1 MAHANKRLALLM
13 GLGVL
18 FLLALL
24 GRTFH
29 VQVVAASELAAQ
41 ADVQSLR
48 TISVAAPR
56 GVISDRDGDVLAV
69 SEDMAT
75 IYANPRQVKDPQTA
89 ASMLAPVLG
98 QPEETILAKL
108 SCDAGFRYLARKV
121 DPEIGDKVKALKL
134 DGIGVCSEAKRVYPK
149 GALAPQLLG
158 FVGGD
163 RDKGIAGLEL
173 EYDDVLSGRQ
183 GEIKVV
189 TGREGRWLT
198 TVATKDPVPGKSLV
212 LNIDADIQFETE
224 RVLAD
229 TVEEFG
235 AARACAVVLDPQT
248 GEILAM
254 ANTPVFDANEFASS
268 EVTDSDRRNMVVTDQ
283 YEPGSIFKVVT
294 VAAALQAGLVQP
306 DTVFRLERRIQ
317 VYDMPVPEAEEG
329 NLPEIRELTV
339 TQILARS
346 SNVGTVKIAL
356 EVGKSKLIDMI
367 GQFGFGEPLGVDFP
381 GEIGGY
387 VRPPEKWY
395 GTTIARVP
403 LGQGVAVTPLQMA
416 AAYAALANSGVLVQP
431 HLARDL
437 VQPWRRQVVSPEV
450 ARQLREMLTVTV
462 EDGTGRLAQVEGYT
476 VAGKTGTAQKVRP
489 EGGYYADRVVAS
501 FVGMIPAR
509 EPRVVILVTVD
520 EPTKEHWGA
529 HVAAPAFARIAKFAM
544 QVLGVPPDATQ

>member
-1 MAHANKRLALLM
+1 M
-13 GLGVL
+13 GSAVL
-18 FLLALL
+18 FLAALL
-24 GRTFH
+24 GRTFY
-29 VQVVAASELAAQ
+29 VQVVAASELASQ

-48 TISVAAPR
+48 TVLVSAPR
-56 GVISDRDGDVLAV
+56 GVISDREGDLLAV
-69 SEDMAT
+69 SQEMVS
-75 IYANPRQVKDPQTA
+75 IYANPRQIKDPQGAATA
-89 ASMLAPVLG
+89 LASLLDVPKD
-98 QPEETILAKL
+98 ILLTKL

-121 DPEIGDKVKALKL
+121 DPEIGTKVKALKL
-134 DGIGVCSEAKRVYPK
+134 DGVGVCNEAKRVYPK

-163 RDKGIAGLEL
+163 HDQGLAGLEL
-173 EYDDVLSGRQ
+173 QYDKVLSGQ
-183 GEIKVV
+183 PGEIRVV
-189 TGREGRWLT
+189 SSREGRWLA
-198 TVATKDPVPGKSLV
+198 TVSAKDPVPGKPLV
-212 LNIDADIQFETE
+212 LTVDADIQFETE
-224 RVLAD
+224 RVLAE
-229 TVEEFG
+229 TVKEFG

-254 ANTPVFDANEFASS
+254 ANTPVFDANEFASPDIA
-268 EVTDSDRRNMVVTDQ
+268 ESDRRNMVVTDQ

-294 VAAALQAGLVQP
+294 VAAALDAQILTPQ
-306 DTVFRLERRIQ
+306 TVFRLEKQIQ
-317 VYDMPVPEAEEG
+317 VYDMPVPEAEEE

-356 EVGKSKLIDMI
+356 ELGKSRLINMI
-367 GQFGFGEPLGVDFP
+367 DQFGFGKPLGVDFP
-381 GEIGGY
+381 GEVGGY

-416 AAYAALANSGVLVQP
+416 AAYAALANDGVLIQP
-431 HLARDL
+431 HLAKDL
-437 VQPWRRQVVSPEV
+437 VEPWRRQVVTAGV

-462 EDGTGRLAQVEGYT
+462 EDGTGRLARVEGYT

-529 HVAAPAFARIAKFAM
+529 YVAAPAFARIAEFAM
-544 QVLGVPPDATQ
+544 QHLDVPPDAAQ